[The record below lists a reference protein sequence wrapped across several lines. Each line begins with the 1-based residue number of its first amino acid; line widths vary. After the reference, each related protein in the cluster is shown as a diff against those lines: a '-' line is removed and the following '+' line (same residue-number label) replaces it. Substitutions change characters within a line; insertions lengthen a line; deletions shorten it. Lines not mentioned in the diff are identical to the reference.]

1 MVQCMS
7 RQKAE
12 GTASEGNGTIVNIVH
27 YQGALGRA
35 NRTQGLFNAQVKA
48 IAPVNSIE
56 FVTDLQAGL
65 EPLKQAIGESEPFT
79 DVEVKVHSEVHSNLQ
94 KVFNLQV
101 IPEFPPP
108 MLLAIPAI
116 AGIRAA
122 TRINALRRK

>member
-1 MVQCMS
+1 MS

-12 GTASEGNGTIVNIVH
+12 GTATEGNGTIVNIVH
-27 YQGALGRA
+27 YQGALERA

-48 IAPVNSIE
+48 MAPANSIE

-79 DVEVKVHSEVHSNLQ
+79 DVEVIVHSEVHPNLQ

-101 IPEFPPP
+101 IPEFPAP